1 MGLLRVGSLNI
12 NGGRDRTKLA
22 MVSEF
27 LRINC
32 VDVVFLQ
39 ETHTDI
45 DNENEWSMWWG
56 GKLTLSHGTNNSAG
70 SL

>member
-27 LRINC
+27 LRINS
-32 VDVVFLQ
+32 VDVVFF
-39 ETHTDI
+39 TR
-45 DNENEWSMWWG
+45 NPY
-56 GKLTLSHGTNNSAG
+56 
-70 SL
+70 